1 MRRIFSIMLMAITM
15 VINIIFWATMF
26 ALIAW
31 GFVFLT
37 GALHA
42 LIHTTALSFWQ
53 SVELL
58 VFLCCLLI
66 IPLRGEGLSEEGED
80 RHSKR

>member
-53 SVELL
+53 SVGVVLALSLPIVVLL
-58 VFLCCLLI
+58 
-66 IPLRGEGLSEEGED
+66 RSD
-80 RHSKR
+80 RRKGG

>member
-53 SVELL
+53 SVGVVLALSLPIVVLL
-58 VFLCCLLI
+58 
-66 IPLRGEGLSEEGED
+66 RSD
-80 RHSKR
+80 RRKGV

>member
-1 MRRIFSIMLMAITM
+1 MLMAITM

-53 SVELL
+53 SVGVVLALSLPIVVLL
-58 VFLCCLLI
+58 
-66 IPLRGEGLSEEGED
+66 RSD
-80 RHSKR
+80 RRKGV

>member
-1 MRRIFSIMLMAITM
+1 MRRIFSIAAAAAAIA
-15 VINIIFWATMF
+15 VGAIFWATMF

-37 GALHA
+37 GSLHN
-42 LIHTTALSFWQ
+42 LFSTPALSFWQ
-53 SVELL
+53 SVDVLL
-58 VFLCCLLI
+58 ALLCLI
-66 IPLRGEGLSEEGED
+66 IPLRGEGWSEEGED

>member
-1 MRRIFSIMLMAITM
+1 MRGIFSIMLMAITM

-53 SVELL
+53 SVGVVLALSLPIVVLL
-58 VFLCCLLI
+58 
-66 IPLRGEGLSEEGED
+66 RSD
-80 RHSKR
+80 RRKGV

>member
-1 MRRIFSIMLMAITM
+1 MRGIFSIMLMAITM

-37 GALHA
+37 RALHA

-53 SVELL
+53 SVGVVLALSLPIVVLL
-58 VFLCCLLI
+58 
-66 IPLRGEGLSEEGED
+66 RSD
-80 RHSKR
+80 RRKGV